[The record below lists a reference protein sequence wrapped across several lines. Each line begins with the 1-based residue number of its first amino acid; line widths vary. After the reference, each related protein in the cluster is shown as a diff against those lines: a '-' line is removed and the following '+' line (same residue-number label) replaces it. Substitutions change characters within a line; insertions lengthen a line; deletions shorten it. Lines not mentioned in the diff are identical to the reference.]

1 MLATQRKSKLRKD
14 AAAEQNN
21 VVIGRAGL
29 GVDMARAGDALTAT
43 DALRG

>member
-1 MLATQRKSKLRKD
+1 MLAIQRMSKLRED

-21 VVIGRAGL
+21 VLIGRAGL
-29 GVDMARAGDALTAT
+29 DVDMARAGDALVAT